1 MQQAAHRSVVVVA
14 APASRADTV
23 TTQASEN
30 EDGVVPGSTP
40 SAENGRVGARHQ
52 VVFTPSGLSVTVP
65 VGTTLLDAART
76 AGADLESTCGGRG
89 LCGRCQVVPSIG
101 NFSKWQIDSSPGAVT
116 PWTSTEAEYKGRRAI
131 VDGQRLGCSAQVLGD
146 LVVEIPASSQ
156 VHKQVVRKSVNLG
169 AIEIDPLVRLHYIE
183 LEKAELG
190 SDLRGLSEQI
200 AKRLATTYGITMSRM
215 SAHVLPLI
223 SPAAARGGNTIT
235 VAVRHG
241 NEVCAVYPGYVDR
254 ALGIAVDVGST
265 TVAGHLV
272 DLATGEILA
281 TEGVM
286 NPQIR
291 FGDDLMSRVS
301 YVMMN
306 EGGEVELTRSIRRAL
321 DDMVGALIDDFN
333 ATIEAAGGTVGEAGS
348 ATSDSATHD
357 SATRDSATRD
367 SVTRDSILDMTIVG
381 NPIMHHVILG
391 IDPTPLGQAPFL
403 LATDS
408 AVTVRAA
415 DLELDARFAEV
426 YFLPCIAG
434 HVGADMAGA
443 ILSEGP
449 HRHDALQLLVDIGTN
464 AEIVFGNAQ
473 HVLAASSPTGPAF
486 EGAQIGAGMRATAG
500 AIERVR
506 IDRDTLEPRVKVIG
520 SDLWSD
526 DPAFEMETR
535 KLDIAGICGS
545 GIIEVM
551 GELYLA
557 GLLDVDGTMRSD
569 GPSKSSRVF
578 ADGRTFSYRLFGD
591 SDDPAENIN
600 VTQDDVRAIQLAKA
614 ALRAGIDLLC
624 QHAGTTDM
632 NTIDSVRLAGAF
644 GAHIDPL
651 YAKVLGIVPDV
662 PVDQV
667 SAVGNAAGAG
677 AVRALV
683 SAAQRAEIEE
693 AVRRVEKIE
702 TATEPD
708 FQELFVNAM
717 GFPHTTEPT
726 PNLATETVL
735 PRAQARVEGA
745 GTRQRTGRRRRPT

>member
-1 MQQAAHRSVVVVA
+1 MAGAAHEWKADAVTGQGTGKETRA
-14 APASRADTV
+14 QSR
-23 TTQASEN
+23 
-30 EDGVVPGSTP
+30 
-40 SAENGRVGARHQ
+40 
-52 VVFTPSGLSVTVP
+52 VVFAPSGLSVTVDD
-65 VGTTLLDAART
+65 GTTLLDAARK
-76 AGADLESTCGGRG
+76 AGADLDSTCGGRG
-89 LCGRCQVVPSIG
+89 LCGRCQVVPSVG
-101 NFSKWQIDSSPGAVT
+101 SFSKWQIESTADSLTGWA
-116 PWTSTEAEYKGRRAI
+116 STEEDYTGRRPI
-131 VDGQRLGCSAQVLGD
+131 LDGQRLGCAAQVCGD
-146 LVVEIPASSQ
+146 VVVEIPAASQ
-156 VHKQVVRKSVNLG
+156 VHKQVVRKSVDVGN
-169 AIEIDPLVRLHYIE
+169 IDIDPLVRLHYIE
-183 LEKAELG
+183 LPKAELG
-190 SDLRGLSEQI
+190 AELGGLSEQI
-200 AKRLATTYGITMSRM
+200 GAALLADYDVTMARLD
-215 SAHVLPLI
+215 AHVLPLI
-223 SPAAARGGNTIT
+223 ANAAKRGDDAIT

-241 NEVCAVYPGYVDR
+241 REVCAVYPGYVDR
-254 ALGIAVDVGST
+254 AFGVAVDVGST

-272 DLATGEILA
+272 DLATGEVVA
-281 TEGVM
+281 SNGVM

-306 EGGEVELTRSIRRAL
+306 PGGEIELTRSIRTAL
-321 DDMVGALIDDFN
+321 DTMIGELVDQAAEDVETLRPIDR
-333 ATIEAAGGTVGEAGS
+333 S
-348 ATSDSATHD
+348 
-357 SATRDSATRD
+357 
-367 SVTRDSILDMTIVG
+367 SVLDMTIVG

-408 AVTVRAA
+408 AVIVDAS
-415 DLELDARFAEV
+415 DLELDAPFCEV
-426 YFLPCIAG
+426 YLLPCIAG
-434 HVGADMAGA
+434 HVGADTAGA
-443 ILSEGP
+443 ILAEGP
-449 HRHDALQLLVDIGTN
+449 HRSEDLQLLVDVGTN

-486 EGAQIGAGMRATAG
+486 EGAQISAGMRATAG

-526 DPAFEMETR
+526 DPSFEMETR

-624 QHAGTTDM
+624 EHAGTTDP
-632 NTIDSVRLAGAF
+632 NAIGSVRLAGAF

-651 YAKVLGIVPDV
+651 YAKVLGLVPDV
-662 PVDQV
+662 PVAQV
-667 SAVGNAAGAG
+667 SSVGNAAGAG

-683 SAAQRAEIEE
+683 SGAQRAEIEA

-702 TATEPD
+702 TATEPR

-717 GFPHTTEPT
+717 GFPHTSEPT

-735 PRAQARVEGA
+735 PAAQARAEGA
-745 GTRQRTGRRRRPT
+745 GSRQRTGRRRRPA